1 MTKLDV
7 GLASDVAPLD
17 FQRSFFVYRRPQTIL
32 RKKNENSAQAGKT
45 EAKMNNEITTVVIVD
60 DEPIVR
66 MDLKEMLESKGYSVV
81 AEARDGFDAI
91 AECKKHNPEI
101 VFMDIKMPM
110 MDGLSAARV
119 IHEEGLAQTIIVLT
133 AYSGKEYVDNA
144 VESGVSGYLVKPI
157 SENLLVPTIELA
169 VSRSREIKSLKKELE
184 KVSQRL
190 DSRIILDQ
198 AKGWLM
204 QSQNLSESEAYGV
217 IRKISQDKNI
227 SMRQVAEYILYSK
240 NKV

>member
-1 MTKLDV
+1 
-7 GLASDVAPLD
+7 
-17 FQRSFFVYRRPQTIL
+17 
-32 RKKNENSAQAGKT
+32 
-45 EAKMNNEITTVVIVD
+45 MNNEITTVVIVD

>member
-1 MTKLDV
+1 
-7 GLASDVAPLD
+7 
-17 FQRSFFVYRRPQTIL
+17 
-32 RKKNENSAQAGKT
+32 
-45 EAKMNNEITTVVIVD
+45 MNNEITTVVIVD

-204 QSQNLSESEAYGV
+204 QSQNPSESEAYGV

>member
-1 MTKLDV
+1 
-7 GLASDVAPLD
+7 
-17 FQRSFFVYRRPQTIL
+17 
-32 RKKNENSAQAGKT
+32 
-45 EAKMNNEITTVVIVD
+45 
-60 DEPIVR
+60 

>member
-1 MTKLDV
+1 
-7 GLASDVAPLD
+7 
-17 FQRSFFVYRRPQTIL
+17 
-32 RKKNENSAQAGKT
+32 
-45 EAKMNNEITTVVIVD
+45 MNNEITTVVIVD

-91 AECKKHNPEI
+91 AECKKHSPEI

>member
-1 MTKLDV
+1 M
-7 GLASDVAPLD
+7 
-17 FQRSFFVYRRPQTIL
+17 
-32 RKKNENSAQAGKT
+32 
-45 EAKMNNEITTVVIVD
+45 
-60 DEPIVR
+60 
-66 MDLKEMLESKGYSVV
+66 
-81 AEARDGFDAI
+81 
-91 AECKKHNPEI
+91 
-101 VFMDIKMPM
+101 
-110 MDGLSAARV
+110 
-119 IHEEGLAQTIIVLT
+119 
-133 AYSGKEYVDNA
+133 
-144 VESGVSGYLVKPI
+144 
-157 SENLLVPTIELA
+157 LVPTIELA